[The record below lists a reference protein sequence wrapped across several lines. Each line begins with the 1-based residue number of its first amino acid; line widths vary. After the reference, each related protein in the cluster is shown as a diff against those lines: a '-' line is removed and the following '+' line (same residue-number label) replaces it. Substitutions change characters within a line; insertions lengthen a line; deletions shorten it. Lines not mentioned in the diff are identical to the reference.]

1 LKKAITAWYAADFYQ
16 QISMVSLSM
25 TMYRTL
31 LIWTLEMRRN
41 HNDSEITRRPTPSHR
56 AASEQIKK
64 HFGVEE

>member
-1 LKKAITAWYAADFYQ
+1 
-16 QISMVSLSM
+16 MVSLSM